1 MCPYFF
7 VASLPQTINEKNYW
21 GSEKLNE
28 CVAAT
33 EHALNTVI
41 MNTSTDGVSCKKN
54 GTIHCVLITLGV
66 KLYIRGKN
74 RHLSL
79 PDTNK
84 NIKHLRYLLIGG

>member
-7 VASLPQTINEKNYW
+7 VASLPQEINEKIYW

-41 MNTSTDGVSCKKN
+41 MNTSTDGVSCK
-54 GTIHCVLITLGV
+54 T
-66 KLYIRGKN
+66 
-74 RHLSL
+74 
-79 PDTNK
+79 
-84 NIKHLRYLLIGG
+84 